1 MIFFKGS
8 SAINSFTEPPRT
20 IRPFSRAQPH
30 NLTHRCNTVPSCTR
44 TPHFVAPPFF
54 SLGDGI
60 TPSSPAPPPAPAGT
74 AQVSGVG
81 CSVGLCH
88 RCSLLATNSKLIKLK
103 AQKVTWVRTNQK
115 QHNLE
120 VDSLRCRLT
129 LPLWFKVRKKL
140 RFLAYDE
147 QLRWMYDVKL
157 TSTSALT
164 AGTEKACS

>member
-1 MIFFKGS
+1 MANIKLTGAS
-8 SAINSFTEPPRT
+8 SGPRRD
-20 IRPFSRAQPH
+20 RPSNRRLVQ
-30 NLTHRCNTVPSCTR
+30 RWVVP
-44 TPHFVAPPFF
+44 
-54 SLGDGI
+54 
-60 TPSSPAPPPAPAGT
+60 
-74 AQVSGVG
+74 
-81 CSVGLCH
+81 

-103 AQKVTWVRTNQK
+103 AQKVTWVRTNQR

-120 VDSLRCRLT
+120 VDSLRCRFT
-129 LPLWFKVRKKL
+129 LPLWSKVRKKL